1 MGRGVRNP
9 RGAGKKVTNQE
20 EIRKIRELREK
31 RYKIR
36 MIAEERGCSVG
47 RVHKLINEQSNKEVG
62 EEINKD
68 GMK

>member
-1 MGRGVRNP
+1 M
-9 RGAGKKVTNQE
+9 TTQE

-36 MIAEERGCSVG
+36 MIAEETGCSVG
-47 RVHKLINEQSNKEVG
+47 RVHKLINEQFNKEVG

>member
-1 MGRGVRNP
+1 M
-9 RGAGKKVTNQE
+9 TNQE